1 MAGPWEKY
9 ATQPQEGPWAKYA
22 QQPAPSNGLSAI
34 ATTDNGG
41 VVYRDQSGNL
51 SYADQGYSTSDPEKI
66 RKIMEGAKPV
76 DLVQSDIDRQRI
88 DASPVYSRAT
98 QIMEGVPFVGSY
110 ADEALSAI
118 DPKRGEAY
126 RLSSE
131 AMRREKPGQSTALNV
146 TGAIAGSIPAAVA
159 AGPAALGS
167 SATTLGSRAVVAGG
181 IGAAVGG
188 VEGAVH
194 GYGDQS
200 GGGRAANAQQG
211 VIFGTMAG
219 GVLGAA
225 APYASEGIKKFLTA
239 IRGSDAA
246 VIAKQLGIS
255 APAARVI
262 KNALD
267 AGDMAEAQRA
277 LYRAGDSAMLADAGQ
292 PARELLDAAANTG
305 GAAGRIVKTAI
316 EDRSTAASHD
326 LTSALDKYFGRPNA
340 AIGTEIVPYDPKIA
354 AMGRN
359 ADRAPDGWVLGG
371 GVNTYKTNL
380 RTITSAIRKQVYD
393 RAYSK
398 PIDYASPRGEA
409 LEGLLKRVPQS
420 AISDANALMAAE
432 GVQSNQIIA
441 RMTEDGRAVIERLP
455 DVRQIDYLT
464 RALQGVAD
472 KADGQGK
479 LGGKTPLGSAYAK
492 LARDIRNVLKG
503 AVPEYGAALDTASDV
518 IAKAKAVE
526 SGYALLRPSTTREMV
541 TEGLRGATVAEKN
554 AVKVGVRTY
563 IDDTMANVTR
573 ALTDQNMDARE
584 AIKLLRDVSS
594 RANNQKLRFL
604 LGQRQADAF
613 FGEIDKA
620 AATFE
625 LRAALAA
632 NSKTAI
638 RQSIQGSVEQ
648 QTAPG
653 ALEVLGSGEPANA
666 AKRFVQLFTGN
677 SKEAQALR
685 EAGIYEDI
693 ANALTQVRGGR
704 ATTALNIIQKAI
716 NGQKINEQQA
726 GFIGRV
732 VAETGALAG
741 SHEASKQLSTQ

>member
-159 AGPAALGS
+159 AGPAVLGN

-211 VIFGTMAG
+211 AIFGTMAG

-225 APYASEGIKKFLTA
+225 APYASEGIKKVLTA

-267 AGDMAEAQRA
+267 AGDMAEAQKA
-277 LYRAGDSAMLADAGQ
+277 LSRAGGDAMLADAGQ
-292 PARELLDAAANTG
+292 PARQLLDAAANTG
-305 GAAGRIVKTAI
+305 GAAGRIVNDAI
-316 EDRSTAASHD
+316 ETRAVKASHD
-326 LTSALDKYFGRPNA
+326 LTGTLDTYLGKPSGQATIAREIRQGTA
-340 AIGTEIVPYDPKIA
+340 AAREA
-354 AMGRN
+354 AYG
-359 ADRAPDGWVLGG
+359 A
-371 GVNTYKTNL
+371 
-380 RTITSAIRKQVYD
+380 
-393 RAYSK
+393 AYSK
-398 PIDYASPRGEA
+398 PIDYASPRGAA
-409 LEGLLKRVPQS
+409 LESLLKRVPQS
-420 AISDANALMAAE
+420 AINDANALMAAE
-432 GVQSNQIIA
+432 GATSKQILA
-441 RMTEDGRAVIERLP
+441 KVAEDGTITLERMP

-479 LGGKTPLGSAYAK
+479 LGGTTPLGRAYGE
-492 LARDIRNVLKG
+492 LARNIRNVLKG
-503 AVPEYGAALDTASDV
+503 AVPEYGKALDTASDAISRV
-518 IAKAKAVE
+518 KAGETGYSLLKAGTSRE
-526 SGYALLRPSTTREMV
+526 SVAEA
-541 TEGLRGATVAEKN
+541 LRGASKAEKD
-554 AVKVGVRTY
+554 AMKAGVRTY

-584 AIKLLRDVSS
+584 AIKLLRDISS